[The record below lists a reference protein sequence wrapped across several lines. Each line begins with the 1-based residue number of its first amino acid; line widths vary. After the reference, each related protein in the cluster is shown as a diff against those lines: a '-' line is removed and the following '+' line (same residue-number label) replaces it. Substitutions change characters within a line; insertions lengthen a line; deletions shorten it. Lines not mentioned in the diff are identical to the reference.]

1 MAFEEQNF
9 NDEPYIGSTN
19 VTVLSWTGN
28 PPVYNSGGIPQYS
41 VVTQDTG
48 TGNVGDVIVATST
61 TVMPI
66 GISQDGPAIGPGNSV
81 RVRTDG
87 ISKAIAGA
95 AISVDALLMVNGSGQ
110 VVTATAAGASNFFTI
125 GKALTAATQAGDIVS
140 VRLRI
145 GSSQYVAS

>member
-19 VTVLSWTGN
+19 VSALSWTGN
-28 PPVYNSGGIPQYS
+28 PPVYSSGGIPQYS

-61 TVMPI
+61 TVMPV

-95 AISVDALLMVNGSGQ
+95 AISVDASLMVNGSGQ
-110 VVTATAAGASNFFTI
+110 VVTATAAGATTFFLI
-125 GKALTAATQAGDIVS
+125 GKALTAATAAGDIIS

-145 GSSQYVAS
+145 GATQYAAS